1 MLLKKLRPS
10 IWLPSIMVAW
20 GIVVSEDAKI
30 TPLRVMLTELQMT
43 LMGLVKD
50 FKGLLIARIFL
61 GVTEAGLFP
70 GVVFCTHSYLTLLK
84 LDMLTDGR

>member
-1 MLLKKLRPS
+1 
-10 IWLPSIMVAW
+10 
-20 GIVVSEDAKI
+20 
-30 TPLRVMLTELQMT
+30 MLTGLQMT

-70 GVVFCTHSYLTLLK
+70 GVVFCKYSLPPILEF
-84 LDMLTDGR
+84 DMLIYH

>member
-20 GIVVSEDAKI
+20 GIVVSKGARI
-30 TPLRVMLTELQMT
+30 AVLSTMLTGLQMT

-50 FKGLLIARIFL
+50 FKGLPIARIFL

-70 GVVFCTHSYLTLLK
+70 GVVFCKYSLPPILEF
-84 LDMLTDGR
+84 DMLIYH

>member
-1 MLLKKLRPS
+1 
-10 IWLPSIMVAW
+10 
-20 GIVVSEDAKI
+20 
-30 TPLRVMLTELQMT
+30 MT

-70 GVVFCTHSYLTLLK
+70 GVVFCAYSPKVIFEPDILICGGCRQYHVVLQI
-84 LDMLTDGR
+84 